1 MASVGEM
8 IDEEIPDN
16 PVEQGEQAGKQV
28 NQGEQVQ
35 HQSSNGIVDLL
46 TAESPNKPVES
57 YMDSSVNIFGTEW
70 FARILRGAEGI
81 LGEGFADYAVF
92 DILRGSY
99 EGFFKSKDTGEKET
113 GDIVEVNADEP
124 EN

>member
-8 IDEEIPDN
+8 IDEDIPDN
-16 PVEQGEQAGKQV
+16 PVEQGKQQV
-28 NQGEQVQ
+28 NQAEQVQ
-35 HQSSNGIVDLL
+35 APEQSRGGIVDLL
-46 TAESPNKPVES
+46 TAESPDKPVES
-57 YMDSSVNIFGTEW
+57 YMDSSVNVFGTEW
-70 FARILRGAEGI
+70 FARILRGVEGI

-99 EGFFKSKDTGEKET
+99 EGFFKSKETGEKEELENVE
-113 GDIVEVNADEP
+113 GDLDGS